1 MITNFLIQSPDR
13 GRRSTS
19 DHHSI
24 ASILLLLC
32 LTHFPQKICPLIVII
47 IIIIIVDFVIIVV
60 IIDGGDDD
68 DFQYISNFWDSGRN
82 FGVRPCKYG
91 HTLAII

>member
-1 MITNFLIQSPDR
+1 MNFLRQIPDR

-19 DHHSI
+19 GHHSI
-24 ASILLLLC
+24 ALSDP
-32 LTHFPQKICPLIVII
+32 FPTENLSTYYYYYYYW
-47 IIIIIVDFVIIVV
+47 DFVIIVV

-68 DFQYISNFWDSGRN
+68 DFRCISNFWDSGRN

-91 HTLAII
+91 HTLALMKYFLSN

>member
-1 MITNFLIQSPDR
+1 MITNFLSRSPDR

-47 IIIIIVDFVIIVV
+47 IIADFVIIVV
-60 IIDGGDDD
+60 IIDDGDDDDDD
-68 DFQYISNFWDSGRN
+68 DFQYISNF
-82 FGVRPCKYG
+82 
-91 HTLAII
+91 

>member
-1 MITNFLIQSPDR
+1 MITNFLSQSPDR

-19 DHHSI
+19 GHHSI

-47 IIIIIVDFVIIVV
+47 IIVDFVIVV
-60 IIDGGDDD
+60 IMDDGDDDDD
-68 DFQYISNFWDSGRN
+68 DFQYISNF
-82 FGVRPCKYG
+82 
-91 HTLAII
+91 